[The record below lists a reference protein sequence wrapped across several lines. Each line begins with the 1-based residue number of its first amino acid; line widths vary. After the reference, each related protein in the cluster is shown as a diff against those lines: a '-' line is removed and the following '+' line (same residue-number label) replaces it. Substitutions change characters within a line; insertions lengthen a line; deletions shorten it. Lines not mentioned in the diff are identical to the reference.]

1 MRFGRSSLAAIV
13 TAAAFA
19 TGAAQA
25 STLKFSYS
33 ESGGIDFSFEQS
45 SNPTP
50 IFSFPGAL
58 TQVPVSDWTGNI
70 GPYSSIV
77 WWSATDSGM
86 FETVDGLYSVV
97 GRQQVY
103 SGPESAP
110 AFAPGVFAGTDA
122 TNGLSG
128 TLTVTAVPEA
138 STWAMMLVGFAGLG
152 FAGTRTSRKAASV
165 AA

>member
-1 MRFGRSSLAAIV
+1 MGFGRSSLAAIV

-25 STLKFSYS
+25 STLLFSYS

-50 IFSFPGAL
+50 IFSFTGAL

-77 WWSATDSGM
+77 WWTAAASGM

-97 GRQQVY
+97 GPQVY
-103 SGPESAP
+103 SGPEGAP
-110 AFAPGVFAGTDA
+110 VFAPGVFAGTDV

-128 TLTVTAVPEA
+128 SLTVTAVPEA
-138 STWAMMLVGFAGLG
+138 STWAMMLIGFAGLG
-152 FAGTRTSRKAASV
+152 FAGHRTARKATPV